1 MSTYPRV
8 VDPTLMPMEEFE
20 PLVVDALDALPD
32 WVHPVVAEIAVLVED
47 EQPAAEARP
56 GVMLLGVFRGFPR
69 TRYSG
74 RPSGSLPDTI
84 TLYRIPILLT
94 SPTPEDVPGRVLKV
108 LGHEVGHA
116 LGLSEGRL
124 RELGW
129 Y

>member
-1 MSTYPRV
+1 MDPR
-8 VDPTLMPMEEFE
+8 LMPSERFE

-32 WVHPVVAEIAVLVED
+32 WVLPVVAEIAVIVED

-56 GVMLLGVFRGFPR
+56 GVMLLGQYRGFSR
-69 TRYSG
+69 TRYGG
-74 RPSGSLPDTI
+74 RPSGALPDTI

-94 SPTPEDVPGRVLKV
+94 APRPEDVPGRVLKV

-116 LGLSEGRL
+116 LGLSEARL

>member
-1 MSTYPRV
+1 M
-8 VDPTLMPMEEFE
+8 DPSLMPPEEFE

-32 WVHPVVAEIAVLVED
+32 WVIPVVSEIAVIVED
-47 EQPAAEARP
+47 EQSAADARP
-56 GVMLLGVFRGFPR
+56 GVMLLGLYRGFPR

-94 SPTPEDVPGRVLKV
+94 AAGPEDVPGRILKV

-116 LGLSEGRL
+116 LGLSEARL